1 MLKNKIKEIIYSDD
15 LTDVERED
23 WFLGVDEDGDW
34 LYDWEEIY
42 ESRIIQM
49 ANDIIT
55 DGSIDLLG
63 IRLNKE
69 SKRLNMAIINFLK
82 SLSNDWYTKKELDKL
97 TFK

>member
-63 IRLNKE
+63 IRLNEE

-97 TFK
+97 TF